1 MELEGWQVLIPIR
14 GETFG
19 TVLECFEECDG
30 GLFLQAYV
38 VA

>member
-1 MELEGWQVLIPIR
+1 MELEGWQVLIRIR
-14 GETFG
+14 GEIFG
-19 TVLECFEECDG
+19 TVSKCFEECDG